1 MLKLL
6 NFVPRCH
13 LAGIRFLAL
22 SPCARCFVRKDQIP
36 EMGGKRDMKRRQKKR
51 EDTPLLRA
59 DLEKVRADIYLKG
72 LPSDGVVV
80 ESRLRETSS

>member
-1 MLKLL
+1 M
-6 NFVPRCH
+6 
-13 LAGIRFLAL
+13 
-22 SPCARCFVRKDQIP
+22 RKDQIP
-36 EMGGKRDMKRRQKKR
+36 EMGGKRDMKRRKKKR

-80 ESRLRETSS
+80 ESRLRETSLLPVRVRIYRSNFCREYC